1 MDGAAANAF
10 AKARLENAHD
20 THAHIKKKP
29 TENKNK
35 QRRKSMIRYQLRLNS
50 CMFFI

>member
-20 THAHIKKKP
+20 THAHIK
-29 TENKNK
+29 
-35 QRRKSMIRYQLRLNS
+35 
-50 CMFFI
+50 